1 MLRSVVLSVVV
12 CTVAPLAAQSPP
24 PATAPAPAGF
34 DRAAAQRDT
43 LALLKQLV
51 ALNTQNPPGTE
62 ILVASHLVTMYKVV
76 PGVETHVID
85 PGDGRANFIARLRAV
100 SPTKRAVLVMGH
112 MDVVGADP
120 SKWQTPPLQPTERDG
135 YLYGRGV
142 IDDKGALA
150 ATAVAMRALAAI
162 RDRLDRD
169 VILLGTAAEEGGNQ
183 GIDRVV
189 GEHFD
194 LIKDAE
200 FALNEGGRVRM
211 RDGRVAAVAIQVTEK
226 LSYVVRATAR
236 GSSGHGS
243 VPLPDNAIAAL
254 GRALARVQEAQ
265 APVRMNDISRQ
276 YFAQLARIEHDPAMK
291 QAMIDIS
298 TATDQVTIDRAAV
311 ILSRDPTYSATLR
324 TGASITMINGGIRA
338 NIIPSDATATLNV
351 RTLPDGDITH
361 DVAEMN
367 RIGGEPQVTFTLDGS
382 PRKSPPVS
390 PTTTAL
396 YQAME
401 TAATAMAPG
410 VVVMPFLS
418 TGASDGAELR
428 ARGIPTYGILP
439 LPLANEDELR
449 MHGDNERVP
458 IGSLGW
464 GTEYL
469 YRVLIAVAGT

>member
-1 MLRSVVLSVVV
+1 
-12 CTVAPLAAQSPP
+12 
-24 PATAPAPAGF
+24 
-34 DRAAAQRDT
+34 
-43 LALLKQLV
+43 
-51 ALNTQNPPGTE
+51 
-62 ILVASHLVTMYKVV
+62 
-76 PGVETHVID
+76 
-85 PGDGRANFIARLRAV
+85 
-100 SPTKRAVLVMGH
+100 
-112 MDVVGADP
+112 
-120 SKWQTPPLQPTERDG
+120 
-135 YLYGRGV
+135 
-142 IDDKGALA
+142 
-150 ATAVAMRALAAI
+150 
-162 RDRLDRD
+162 
-169 VILLGTAAEEGGNQ
+169 
-183 GIDRVV
+183 
-189 GEHFD
+189 
-194 LIKDAE
+194 
-200 FALNEGGRVRM
+200 M

-243 VPLPDNAIAAL
+243 VPLRDNAIAAL
-254 GRALARVQEAQ
+254 GRALARVHEAQ
-265 APVRMNDISRQ
+265 APVRVDAISRQ
-276 YFAQLARIEHDPAMK
+276 YFAQLAKIEHDPAMK
-291 QAMIDIS
+291 QAMLSIS
-298 TATDQVTIDRAAV
+298 TATDQAAIDKAAA

-324 TGASITMINGGIRA
+324 TGVSITMINGGIRA
-338 NIIPSDATATLNV
+338 NVIPSDATATLNV
-351 RTLPDGDITH
+351 RTLPNGDITR

-382 PRKSPPVS
+382 PRKAPPVS

-469 YRVLIAVAGT
+469 YRVLIAVAGR